1 MTRHA
6 PLAFA
11 LLAVATAV
19 AAFIYWIKPQ
29 IETYEYEV
37 VEDVSEKARRNPFL
51 AMQRFLTRYGHSVE
65 INRRSTVLDTPPAE
79 QDTIMLDFSH
89 ELFSEARTR
98 KLREWIVRGGHL
110 VLEIVPDEDG
120 IPENELLNSL
130 DLRVHEKD
138 TKRFADQKQIQ
149 LQAGTQTLVIH
160 TSYLEEDWLEDDS
173 GNAETWYADGVPAV
187 LRYRLGEG
195 RLTLIPARYQWSN
208 DLIGQHDHA
217 AFLLELLGEARGKL
231 WVFLNVRLDSL
242 LEIIW
247 RHAKFTVIALMLTVS
262 LLLWGFYN
270 RFGPLTIPEHRRRR
284 SLGEHVQAMANFA
297 WRHGRAASLL
307 ANART
312 QLRQR
317 AELRHP
323 GFQHLQPSEQYAWLA
338 ERIQVSPET
347 VRRALDTPT
356 ERAETLIDTITLL
369 QKLRASL

>member
-6 PLAFA
+6 PLFFA

-19 AAFIYWIKPQ
+19 AGFMYWIKPHL
-29 IETYEYEV
+29 ETYEYEV

-51 AMQRFLTRYGHSVE
+51 AMQRFLTRYGYSVE

-79 QDTIMLDFSH
+79 QDTIMLEFSR
-89 ELFSEARTR
+89 ELFSQTRTR
-98 KLREWIVRGGHL
+98 KLREWIRRGGHL

-120 IPENELLNSL
+120 IPKNELLDPL
-130 DLRVHEKD
+130 ELRVYEKD
-138 TKRFADQKQIQ
+138 TKRVDGQKKIQ
-149 LQAGTQTLVIH
+149 LQTDAQTLAIH
-160 TSYLEEDWLEDDS
+160 TSYLEEDWLEDGS

-208 DLIGQHDHA
+208 DLIGRHDHA
-217 AFLLELLGEARGKL
+217 AFLLELLGTARGKL
-231 WVFLNVRLDSL
+231 WMFINVRLDSL

-247 RHAKFTVIALMLTVS
+247 RHAKLTVIALMLTGG
-262 LLLWGFYN
+262 LMLWGFYN

-307 ANART
+307 ASART

-323 GFQHLQPSEQYAWLA
+323 GFQHLQPSEQHAWLA
-338 ERIQVSPET
+338 ERIHVSPET

-356 ERAETLIDTITLL
+356 ERAETLIETVTLL